1 MGRYFN
7 GVMGAVVGTVGTVV
21 GSSWKG
27 KKFLR
32 GKAVRLNKTKTQKQ
46 LVQQAKFSV
55 AINFVNKLAKFLEIS
70 YRSKADGM
78 TGQNAAMKALLPGAI
93 TGTYPNFSLEF
104 TKVKVSPDGDLP
116 NGGAPSASSPNPGAL
131 VFNWTNNSGVTLNNT
146 KAEPSDKAMVVAWC
160 PDLQKAIYNTA
171 AAQRSEATAN
181 LNVAA
186 FSGLAVHTWIVFIS
200 EDQQEISASF
210 YTGLVSID

>member
-1 MGRYFN
+1 M
-7 GVMGAVVGTVGTVV
+7 
-21 GSSWKG
+21 
-27 KKFLR
+27 
-32 GKAVRLNKTKTQKQ
+32 
-46 LVQQAKFSV
+46 
-55 AINFVNKLAKFLEIS
+55 
-70 YRSKADGM
+70 
-78 TGQNAAMKALLPGAI
+78 PGAI

-171 AAQRSEATAN
+171 AAQRSDATAN